1 MSEPW
6 DSPERDEWER
16 AGQSFDSEPPP
27 PAASDAPPEGLP
39 PIELT
44 EADLLPVRPPGPGL
58 GESLLWTV
66 GVLLAH
72 GLGMVVAY
80 LAVAPF
86 VGGMNLPR
94 LAKDSPDAVLAMI
107 GIEQLV
113 FIALAFTAAAIRFRG
128 RLFRALPAAPI
139 RIRHAVMIGLIVF
152 PLALCGSRLSEVF
165 RDSWNAVADRMPEL
179 QKFEEQIDAVELLS
193 KVAGEGSFLLLV
205 LVIAVAPAIGEELVF
220 RGVIGRGLTARWGLV
235 GGVLI
240 TSVLFG
246 LVHGDPVH
254 IVGVIPLGIMMHVIY
269 LATRSFW
276 APVLFHFA
284 NNTMAAAGLKLAA
297 IAGAAEQ
304 PQMEPPELPLFVYLT
319 AALCV
324 LSLALLLWK
333 SRVRYHMPDGSI
345 WNPGYLTVERPPAHL
360 AAEPR
365 CRPVSPWLIG
375 FAGACVI
382 LFGVSFIV
390 ASLQAVMNA

>member
-6 DSPERDEWER
+6 DSPERYER
-16 AGQSFDSEPPP
+16 EPAGQSFDSERAPQGDEAGSNDL
-27 PAASDAPPEGLP
+27 AA
-39 PIELT
+39 IELT

-58 GESLLWTV
+58 GEALLWTV
-66 GVLLAH
+66 GVLSAH
-72 GLGMVVAY
+72 GIGMLVAFF
-80 LAVAPF
+80 AVAPF
-86 VGGMNLPR
+86 VDGDMNLRR
-94 LAKDSPDAVLAMI
+94 LAKDSPDAVVAMI

-113 FIALAFTAAAIRFRG
+113 FIALAFAAVAIRFRG
-128 RLFRALPAAPI
+128 RLFRALPSTPI
-139 RIRHAVMIGLIVF
+139 RIRHAVMIGLLVF
-152 PLALCGSRLSEVF
+152 PLALCGSKLSELF
-165 RDSWNAVADRMPEL
+165 RDSWNAVADRVPEL
-179 QKFEEQIDAVELLS
+179 QKFEEQIEAIELLS
-193 KVAGEGSFLLLV
+193 KVAGEASFPLLL

-235 GGVLI
+235 AGVLI

-254 IVGVIPLGIMMHVIY
+254 VVGVIPLGIMMHVIY

-284 NNTMAAAGLKLAA
+284 NNAMAATGLKMAA

-304 PQMEPPELPLFVYLT
+304 APMQPPELPLFVYV
-319 AALCV
+319 AAVVCV
-324 LSLALLLWK
+324 VSLALLLWR

-360 AAEPR
+360 GAESR
-365 CRPVSPWLIG
+365 CRPVSPWLVV
-375 FAGACVI
+375 FAGACV
-382 LFGVSFIV
+382 LAFGLSFIV